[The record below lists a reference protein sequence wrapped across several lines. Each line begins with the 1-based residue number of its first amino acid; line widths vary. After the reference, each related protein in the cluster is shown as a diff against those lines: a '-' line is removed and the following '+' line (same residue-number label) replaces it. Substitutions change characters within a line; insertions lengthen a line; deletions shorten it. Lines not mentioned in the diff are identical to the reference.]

1 MRVVSAVLVVLL
13 LAGCTGADDPGLP
26 EAPATPVEPAAPG
39 APPRPS
45 PTVPTAPTAP
55 TGTGLAPRVP
65 GCYRTVGLPP
75 GGGVLGALLRDTR
88 DALLTADVGC
98 DNEQLLA
105 ARSSPEE
112 T

>member
-26 EAPATPVEPAAPG
+26 EVPATPVEPAAPG

-45 PTVPTAPTAP
+45 PTAPTAP

>member
-26 EAPATPVEPAAPG
+26 EVPATPDEPTAPG

-45 PTVPTAPTAP
+45 PTAP